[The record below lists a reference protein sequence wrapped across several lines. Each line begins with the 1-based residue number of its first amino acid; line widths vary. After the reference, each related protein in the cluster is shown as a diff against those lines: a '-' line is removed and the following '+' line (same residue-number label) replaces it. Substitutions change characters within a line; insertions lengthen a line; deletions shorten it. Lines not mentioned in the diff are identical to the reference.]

1 MGLTWVYNAVTKTW
15 SEGPKMNTERY
26 HHSCFADKTTS
37 SIHVMGGKDNQW
49 NILNSTEMWTLGQKS
64 WQPSANLPEAI
75 DWSSAVASNTDEFVG
90 YMAGG
95 VTRSRVL
102 HYIYGLRRGDMTWI
116 KSNNTIKMGRY
127 GHSLLNIPAN
137 QVLGC

>member
-1 MGLTWVYNAVTKTW
+1 MKTKR
-15 SEGPKMNTERY
+15 GG
-26 HHSCFADKTTS
+26 HSCFQETES
-37 SIHVMGGKDNQW
+37 STIYIAGGQDDQW
-49 NILNSTEMWTLGQKS
+49 NDLSSTEKWTFEENS
-64 WQPSANLPEAI
+64 WKPSANLPEAI